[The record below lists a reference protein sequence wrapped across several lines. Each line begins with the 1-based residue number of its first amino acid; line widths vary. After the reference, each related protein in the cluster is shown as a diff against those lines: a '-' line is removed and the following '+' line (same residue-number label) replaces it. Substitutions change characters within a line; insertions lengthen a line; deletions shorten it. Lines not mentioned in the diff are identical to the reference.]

1 MGLPTW
7 QQRMLES
14 IEGKLTESDPR
25 LASLFSIFARLTRTD
40 AMPWI
45 EQLTVRPIIDLFSR
59 LAFWFH
65 QLSRRPA
72 ARIRALVLLP
82 AALTAMACA
91 LTLAFSFSGNQRT
104 PQGTSTTSSSQTIAK
119 QHRLLCKRTLVRVP
133 VLSC

>member
-7 QQRMLES
+7 QQRMLDS
-14 IEGKLTESDPR
+14 IEGKLSESDPR
-25 LASLFSIFARLTRTD
+25 LASLFSIFARLTRTE
-40 AMPWI
+40 AMPWV

-59 LAFWFH
+59 LAFWFRH
-65 QLSRRPA
+65 LSRRPA
-72 ARIRALVLLP
+72 ARVRALVLLP

-104 PQGTSTTSSSQTIAK
+104 PQKASTTTSSQSVAK
-119 QHRLLCKRTLVRVP
+119 QHRLCLVRVP

>member
-25 LASLFSIFARLTRTD
+25 LASLFSIFARLTRIQ

-45 EQLTVRPIIDLFSR
+45 EQVTVRPIIDLFSR
-59 LAFWFH
+59 LTFWFH
-65 QLSRRPA
+65 RLGRRPA

-104 PQGTSTTSSSQTIAK
+104 PAGASTTSTSQTIAK
-119 QHRLLCKRTLVRVP
+119 QHRLCRLALVRVP
-133 VLSC
+133 ALAC